1 MLGSAARTV
10 PSPDASRAGWVY
22 VLSHPAWGSSATG
35 NRPGVSC
42 MVKIG
47 MTSRDPRMR
56 AAEIASVSGL
66 VAPCTVA
73 WCVAVSDRAAVELAV
88 KRALGHRRVTKRRE
102 LFRCTPEEARA
113 AIEDASQDV
122 LLGRVDVRRLA
133 RDGRRERGVWRPGRR
148 WRAWPRPWPR
158 RRHGVPAWAL
168 LLAVVALVVWLRA
181 SGYGG

>member
-1 MLGSAARTV
+1 MLGPAARTV
-10 PSPDASRAGWVY
+10 PLPDASRAGWVY
-22 VLSHPAWGSSATG
+22 VLTHPAW
-35 NRPGVSC
+35 RGVG

-47 MTSRDPRMR
+47 MTGRDPRTR

-88 KRALGHRRVTKRRE
+88 KRALGQRRVTKRRE

-113 AIEDASQDV
+113 AIEAAARDV
-122 LLGRVDVRRLA
+122 LLGRVEVRRLVQ
-133 RDGRRERGVWRPGRR
+133 RGRRGRGLWRPGRR
-148 WRAWPRPWPR
+148 WRAWPRPLAR
-158 RRHGVPAWAL
+158 RGRGVPAWAL
-168 LLAVVALVVWLRA
+168 VLAVAALVLWLRA

>member
-1 MLGSAARTV
+1 MLT
-10 PSPDASRAGWVY
+10 
-22 VLSHPAWGSSATG
+22 HPAWAGGGT
-35 NRPGVSC
+35 RPC

-47 MTSRDPRMR
+47 MTSRDPRTR

-73 WCVAVSDRAAVELAV
+73 WCVAVSDRAAVEIAV

-113 AIEDASQDV
+113 AIEAAARDV
-122 LLGRVDVRRLA
+122 LLGRMDVRRLVH
-133 RDGRRERGVWRPGRR
+133 RGRRGRGLWRSGRR
-148 WRAWPRPWPR
+148 WRVWPRPWPR
-158 RRHGVPAWAL
+158 RRRGVPAWAL
-168 LLAVVALVVWLRA
+168 VLAVLVLVVWLRA